1 MCFWL
6 RTWNPRVDPELSLTQ
21 ISVFLKERAESC
33 LQEHS
38 ARSQPWPAPS
48 PHTRISGFKFPH
60 HRQHQG
66 AQRLDRRH
74 PSMMLSL
81 CLLIKSVT
89 KSTSLNYN
97 KSMNWIYSRRP
108 FHFARHKTSVINFI
122 FFTFWQPRLCSH
134 ATIHER
140 LWAMGRGML
149 PQFKELTVLLL
160 KIF

>member
-1 MCFWL
+1 MCHFQSKPLVHMCFWL

-66 AQRLDRRH
+66 AQRLTQIIAGH
-74 PSMMLSL
+74 
-81 CLLIKSVT
+81 
-89 KSTSLNYN
+89 
-97 KSMNWIYSRRP
+97 
-108 FHFARHKTSVINFI
+108 
-122 FFTFWQPRLCSH
+122 
-134 ATIHER
+134 
-140 LWAMGRGML
+140 
-149 PQFKELTVLLL
+149 
-160 KIF
+160 